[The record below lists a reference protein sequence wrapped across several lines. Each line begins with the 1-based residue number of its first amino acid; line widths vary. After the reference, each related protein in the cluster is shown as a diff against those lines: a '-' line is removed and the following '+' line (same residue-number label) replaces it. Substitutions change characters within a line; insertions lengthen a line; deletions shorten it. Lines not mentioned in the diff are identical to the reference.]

1 MTMAAR
7 HWLTVVVA
15 VCGALAVT
23 GAEAAAKKKAV
34 AKGPAAI
41 AQGCTYVQ
49 APYCLG
55 LKTAKGFAVERKP
68 WDSAG
73 YRRAGLGHSVG
84 AGALRRHR
92 DPGHVL
98 EARQEHQVQ
107 GLTPHVALRRSA
119 VS

>member
-1 MTMAAR
+1 MAAR

-55 LKTAKGFAVERKP
+55 LKTAKGTYSLWNANPWIPPGTAVQVWGTPSGQGPCGATAIQVTSWKP
-68 WDSAG
+68 GKNIKCKA
-73 YRRAGLGHSVG
+73 
-84 AGALRRHR
+84 
-92 DPGHVL
+92 
-98 EARQEHQVQ
+98 
-107 GLTPHVALRRSA
+107 
-119 VS
+119 